1 MEPIDEEPAPPQVVK
16 EKQPDKR
23 KRKQTEQPGQQRDDD
38 TADQPRNHT
47 AEGKG
52 RGKGGSRGRGKG
64 KDQDP
69 PHPQRRASNQHNTM
83 NKHSRRYNANQPRTA
98 SGRNVQ
104 RNAQTNERLMAAQA
118 ESAQSENVAICARC
132 DYVGTITTGT
142 CCERCTAEL
151 PTKATRS
158 VVCFRCK
165 NIWKRLYEC
174 KVTGDESCAM
184 CFAEMHSCK
193 LCGSHIDGKH
203 HPRED
208 LCNQCRSVEI
218 AIDSFLEDGEGQV
231 TTPSSELNLAECQ
244 TITRLLFVTQ
254 FTSKNWWG
262 DGWTHPGDLHDTTG
276 KLR

>member
-1 MEPIDEEPAPPQVVK
+1 
-16 EKQPDKR
+16 
-23 KRKQTEQPGQQRDDD
+23 
-38 TADQPRNHT
+38 
-47 AEGKG
+47 
-52 RGKGGSRGRGKG
+52 
-64 KDQDP
+64 
-69 PHPQRRASNQHNTM
+69 
-83 NKHSRRYNANQPRTA
+83 
-98 SGRNVQ
+98 
-104 RNAQTNERLMAAQA
+104 MAAQA
-118 ESAQSENVAICARC
+118 ESVQTENVAICDRC

-218 AIDSFLEDGEGQV
+218 AIDSFLEDGEEQESTEGALTARVNLSMFSCLTGCDCHDSQCHL
-231 TTPSSELNLAECQ
+231 SSADSIIDMIEKQE
-244 TITRLLFVTQ
+244 ITRRHNWKQREVASSNVLRYEAKKDPCSAYPGFTLSRIHTEAPGVQNQLQAPRRIHLSTFPYISVSVLLT
-254 FTSKNWWG
+254 KC
-262 DGWTHPGDLHDTTG
+262 
-276 KLR
+276 